1 MPCDVRCFPLPQD
14 FEFGVL
20 RDRDFEL
27 RVLRYEWHR
36 TIKRV
41 VEEAKLLGMKR
52 SGWIGL
58 VLSGCLPI
66 AAQLHA
72 QSPTPQKPPASQKQ
86 QQQPPKPAQAN
97 PFPEDTS
104 NVPVMPSKDTPA
116 LPEGTY
122 GGEGAAASRIP
133 LPSEDLDPVRSPDSV
148 AAEAESAPE
157 PNSSSSQ
164 AGMDRL
170 LPGADDNQPTG
181 KRRKAAPP
189 VPQHVETSA
198 EDIEVGKYE
207 LDLKNWK
214 AALSRFESAMVLAP
228 DEPEVYWGLAESE
241 RHLGNLAEARGY
253 YQKVVDYDPDSKH
266 GKEARKALKE
276 PEIANAKA
284 VAPTLPAK

>member
-1 MPCDVRCFPLPQD
+1 MRI
-14 FEFGVL
+14 
-20 RDRDFEL
+20 
-27 RVLRYEWHR
+27 LRYEPHR
-36 TIKRV
+36 TIKGA
-41 VEEAKLLGMKR
+41 VEEAMLVEMKR
-52 SGWIGL
+52 SSWIGL
-58 VLSGCLPI
+58 VLSGCMLI

-72 QSPTPQKPPASQKQ
+72 QAPAPQSPPANPN
-86 QQQPPKPAQAN
+86 QQPQQPSKPAAAN
-97 PFPEDTS
+97 SFPEDTS

-122 GGEGAAASRIP
+122 GGEGAAASRVP
-133 LPSEDLDPVRSPDSV
+133 LPSEDLDPVRSPDGMAS
-148 AAEAESAPE
+148 EAESAPSS
-157 PNSSSSQ
+157 NSSSSQ
-164 AGMDRL
+164 AGMDKL
-170 LPGADDNQPTG
+170 LPATDDEPSG
-181 KRRKAAPP
+181 KRRKAAPA

-198 EDIEVGKYE
+198 EDIEVGQYE
-207 LDLKNWK
+207 LDRKNWK

-284 VAPTLPAK
+284 AAPALPAK